1 MVMAINEARTAPITE
16 DLTTEDLS
24 ISVIRG
30 LESVFRKDIELAA
43 GATFAKG
50 EWGVL
55 DTEGK
60 LARPGA
66 SATADAFVVFN
77 GTDRFDVKATG
88 KVTILMGSFVAKTSK
103 YDAGPSYA
111 VNDYL
116 TVRNLGGGEAILT
129 KAASGEPGVGRV
141 LEVGNGYLVFEY
153 IPAAVAP

>member
-1 MVMAINEARTAPITE
+1 MVMAINANRTAPVTE

-30 LESVFRKDIELAA
+30 LESVFRKDVELAE
-43 GATFAKG
+43 GVEIEKG

-55 DTEGK
+55 NADSK
-60 LARPGA
+60 LERPGA
-66 SATADAFVVFN
+66 SATGNAFVVFN
-77 GTDRFDVKATG
+77 GTKRFDAHATG

-103 YDAGPSYA
+103 YDTNPSYA
-111 VNDYL
+111 VNDFL
-116 TVRNLGGGEAILT
+116 TVRNLGGGEAIIT
-129 KAASGEPGVGRV
+129 KASTGEGSVGRV